1 MQFRS
6 VIAYRLTQK
15 LEINQTELDKAL
27 ASKTFRPCGSQDL
40 STVGFTPP
48 LPSTEGEANDA
59 EPALSLWAENCV
71 LVRLLTES
79 KNLPEGA
86 VRLKVDEK
94 VKTIEKEQLRKVYR
108 KEKDQLRD
116 EVIQEHLP
124 KALTKRASTHAA
136 IDLTQGVIYVEAKN
150 HKQAEALLST
160 LREAL
165 GSLPVRPVSTKV
177 APSATLTDWI
187 RNQQASDDFFIL
199 SDCEMQS
206 PGEETSVVRFK
217 NSDLSSDEVL
227 AHIGTG
233 NMVVKLSL
241 AFKDKLSFVLQDN
254 LQIKS
259 LRLEDLLI
267 EQASKNGGDDSAS
280 QYTATFVMSVLT
292 LREMMTSLLDALGG
306 EVTPESIG
314 GEAESVEAPATVP
327 LAEAA
332 EKYVVENQRASIS
345 ALQRKLKIGY
355 NEAARQMEALQA
367 RGIVSAMDEKG
378 ARTVL
383 VSAA

>member
-15 LEINQTELDKAL
+15 LELDQEEFDKAL

-40 STVGFTPP
+40 STAGFTPP
-48 LPSTEGEANDA
+48 LPPKEGENSDSA
-59 EPALSLWAENCV
+59 PALSLWAENCV
-71 LVRLLTES
+71 LVRLLTEE

-86 VRLKVDEK
+86 VRLKVSDK
-94 VKTIEKEQLRKVYR
+94 VDVIEKEQHRKVYR
-108 KEKDQLRD
+108 KEKDQIRD

-124 KALTKRASTHAA
+124 KALSKRAVTHAA
-136 IDLTQGVIYVEAKN
+136 IDLSLGLIYTDAKN
-150 HKQAEALLST
+150 HKQAEALLSM

-187 RNQQASDDFFIL
+187 RNQQTSNDFVIL

-206 PGEETSVVRFK
+206 PGEEASVVRFK
-217 NSDLSSDEVL
+217 NADLSSEEVL

-241 AFKDKLSFVLQDN
+241 AYKDKLRFVLQDN

-267 EQASKNGGDDSAS
+267 EQASNNGGDDSAS

-292 LREMMTSLLDALGG
+292 LREMMTSLLEALGG
-306 EVTPESIG
+306 EVIPESIG
-314 GEAESVEAPATVP
+314 DEAESVDTPATVT

>member
-15 LEINQTELDKAL
+15 LELNQEELDKAL
-27 ASKTFRPCGSQDL
+27 ASKTFRPCGPQDL

-48 LPSTEGEANDA
+48 LPSTEGETNDA

-124 KALTKRASTHAA
+124 KALTKRTSTHAA
-136 IDLTQGVIYVEAKN
+136 IDMTHSVIYVEAKN

-187 RNQQASDDFFIL
+187 RNQQAGDDFFIL
-199 SDCEMQS
+199 SDCEMKS
-206 PGEETSVVRFK
+206 PGEEASVVRFK

-241 AFKDKLSFVLQDN
+241 AYKDKLSFVLQDN

-292 LREMMTSLLDALGG
+292 LREMMTSLLEALGG
-306 EVTPESIG
+306 ESIPESIG
-314 GEAESVEAPATVP
+314 GEAESVDAPATVP
-327 LAEAA
+327 LAAAA

>member
-1 MQFRS
+1 M
-6 VIAYRLTQK
+6 
-15 LEINQTELDKAL
+15 
-27 ASKTFRPCGSQDL
+27 
-40 STVGFTPP
+40 
-48 LPSTEGEANDA
+48 
-59 EPALSLWAENCV
+59 
-71 LVRLLTES
+71 
-79 KNLPEGA
+79 
-86 VRLKVDEK
+86 
-94 VKTIEKEQLRKVYR
+94 
-108 KEKDQLRD
+108 
-116 EVIQEHLP
+116 
-124 KALTKRASTHAA
+124 
-136 IDLTQGVIYVEAKN
+136 EAKN

-187 RNQQASDDFFIL
+187 RNQQTGNDFFIL
-199 SDCEMQS
+199 SDCEMKS
-206 PGEETSVVRFK
+206 PGEEASVVRFK

-241 AFKDKLSFVLQDN
+241 AYKDKLSFVLQDN

-267 EQASKNGGDDSAS
+267 EHASKNGGDDSAS

-292 LREMMTSLLDALGG
+292 LREMMTSLLEALGG
-306 EVTPESIG
+306 EVIPESIG
-314 GEAESVEAPATVP
+314 GEAESVDTPATVP
-327 LAEAA
+327 LAAAA